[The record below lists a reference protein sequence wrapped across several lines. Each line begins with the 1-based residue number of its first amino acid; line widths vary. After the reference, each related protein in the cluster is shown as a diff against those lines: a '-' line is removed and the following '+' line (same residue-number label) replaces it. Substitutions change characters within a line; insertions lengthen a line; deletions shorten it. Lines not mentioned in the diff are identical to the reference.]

1 MVRGPRLCCGCA
13 AAGCRCL
20 PARSLLAPLRGG
32 VCDVGTILP
41 RTVTSPPRT
50 VTSQPANGGN
60 CSIRGATRRRHAEAR
75 LLMVQ
80 NAHHCPWCHAPQLL
94 QDCPARRWLNALAR
108 HLQSKA
114 IQARG
119 RAQIRTIKG
128 SSGRV
133 EVFQMDGVG
142 ISIIERPR
150 PLHNHDTPNPA
161 QHLLHPHMRR
171 DPIGIVVASP
181 ASPRHRCVW
190 IGGYDR
196 PREDAADPRRRCV
209 WTGVQGTSHWRC
221 TRYVA
226 LHPLCGAAPEQ
237 KGCNAYGSG
246 ALPLRTSESVVGV
259 CGGDCVAR
267 SGGLPRRLCVWIGGY
282 DRPREGAADPR
293 YCCVWTGV
301 QGTSHWRCN
310 RYVAVHPNRR
320 GGPVRKPLAGRASG
334 VPGTTWILPRAW
346 CTRAGSKTATTGTT

>member
-1 MVRGPRLCCGCA
+1 MRGPRLRCGCV
-13 AAGCRCL
+13 AAGRGAFLPARCSRRLGAGCL
-20 PARSLLAPLRGG
+20 PARSSLAPLRGV

-80 NAHHCPWCHAPQLL
+80 NPHHCPWCHAPQLL

-150 PLHNHDTPNPA
+150 PLHNHDTPNLA

-181 ASPRHRCVW
+181 ASPR
-190 IGGYDR
+190 
-196 PREDAADPRRRCV
+196 RRCV
-209 WTGVQGTSHWRC
+209 WTGGH
-221 TRYVA
+221 
-226 LHPLCGAAPEQ
+226 
-237 KGCNAYGSG
+237 
-246 ALPLRTSESVVGV
+246 
-259 CGGDCVAR
+259 
-267 SGGLPRRLCVWIGGY
+267 

-301 QGTSHWRCN
+301 QGMSHWRCT
-310 RYVAVHPNRR
+310 RYVALHPNRR

-346 CTRAGSKTATTGTT
+346 CTWAGSKTATTGTT